1 MTTPARGREAMPA
14 REPAPGREHPAVPGA
29 RDGSSSAAV
38 HGWRPLVFLK
48 ALSDQRRGFIGWSL
62 AAAAYVAFL
71 MPFYSTIKSAAT
83 DISGYLEN
91 LPGVLKNAFLGSA
104 ADFTS
109 PAGFLDTELFSW
121 LVPLLFI
128 AFAIGASARALAGE
142 EEAGTLSLLLS
153 YPVSRTIL
161 VLEKFAAV
169 VAGVALLAV
178 AMFLTLVIVAAIA
191 GIAIGAGALAQG
203 VLLGALL
210 GLATGSI
217 AFAVATAT
225 GRRTAGIVAGTVVA
239 ALTYLLNLV
248 AGIGD
253 SVHWLRLL
261 SYFHYYGTP
270 TPLTTGVTA
279 AALAVF
285 LVTIVLMVTIAVA
298 AFRRHD
304 VRV

>member
-1 MTTPARGREAMPA
+1 MHEPSSPHEGAGRAS
-14 REPAPGREHPAVPGA
+14 APHERL
-29 RDGSSSAAV
+29 SSAAPA
-38 HGWRPLVFLK
+38 WRPLVFLK
-48 ALSDQRRGFIGWSL
+48 ALTDQRRGFIGWSL

-71 MPFYSTIKSAAT
+71 VPFYSTIRASAK
-83 DISGYLEN
+83 DISGYLDN
-91 LPGVLKNAFLGSA
+91 LPAVLKNAFVGSA
-104 ADFTS
+104 VDFTS
-109 PAGFLDTELFSW
+109 PAGFLNTELFSW

-153 YPVSRTIL
+153 YPVSRTAL

-169 VAGVALLAV
+169 VAGVALLAL

-210 GLATGSI
+210 GLAAGSI
-217 AFAVATAT
+217 AFAAASAT
-225 GRRTAGIVAGTVVA
+225 GRRAAGIAVGTVVA
-239 ALTYLLNLV
+239 AVAYLLNLV
-248 AGIGD
+248 AGISD
-253 SVHWLRLL
+253 SVRWLRLF

-285 LVTIVLMVTIAVA
+285 LVTVVVMVAVAVA
-298 AFRRHD
+298 AFGGRD